1 MIYLWISS
9 AYFWTIPLYSWL
21 LAEANYY
28 VQDGGFPGGSRVN
41 NLPANAGHTGLTPS
55 LGRSHMPSQKFSFSL
70 LLLCCLGSFSSIF
83 VFPLT
88 SVEIILPSEE
98 KSKLRQLEKRLPQVW
113 REQGGTDLASKAQGT
128 VNGTSSKVHERTCSI
143 SFYPPSHYRG
153 VN

>member
-1 MIYLWISS
+1 M
-9 AYFWTIPLYSWL
+9 L
-21 LAEANYY
+21 LNYPTFQLI
-28 VQDGGFPGGSRVN
+28 VSRGKLLCAGRGFPGGSRVKN
-41 NLPANAGHTGLTPS
+41 PPANAGHTGLTPS
-55 LGRSHMPSQKFSFSL
+55 LGRSHMPSQKSSFSL
-70 LLLCCLGSFSSIF
+70 LLLCCWGSFSSIF

-128 VNGTSSKVHERTCSI
+128 VNGTSSKVHERTYLI